1 MSGTIPDFSPA
12 ANSAPAPTPTT
23 GEKIPDFSA
32 AANGQQQSNDTVLDT
47 VAHGA
52 GQVATGINQG
62 IAGLLGAPVDLLTG
76 GANLIGR
83 GVNAA
88 LGTDIQPL
96 PAMPGGSESIKHLMG
111 YVGANPDQNRPV
123 STSDRIL
130 QAIGTN
136 AAGFAVPALGAEA
149 LLSRGVAAASPVAR
163 GVLNTLRGG
172 GDMPATAAQTAKNTT
187 AIGALGVPAGVGQV
201 AGEDL
206 APSGHEA
213 LGGFAGAMLGAGM
226 GALGT
231 AGVRAGAAK
240 IAGEPVADQAVRQF
254 TDAMTD
260 PHQTLGKIA
269 RGETPTL
276 DGYQPT
282 TANAVNDTGLLQLQN
297 WARNRRPDL
306 FNQRAAANN
315 EKQVSALNTIAP
327 PPDAV
332 TPPVDIV
339 RSRLA
344 DIDAQQASI
353 EAAARAHAEKTLGDL
368 GGTESP
374 GIYGAEGQQAI
385 RQNYEPAIGAAQSAE
400 DAARARLVEGIQELG
415 GQPAKDGQFD
425 TLRQQ
430 YGSLLRNAVEQGR
443 AARAAQEDALWAPI
457 NRSGMKFDPVPTQQ
471 AVAIARADINPA
483 GGDIITP
490 AESRLYGVIDQW
502 NGPQPVNN
510 IKTMRTN
517 ISDAANVAFRAGD
530 TAAGRRLLGVR
541 SGLDAS
547 MDAAIDARV
556 AADQA
561 AVAAGTLDPTQ
572 ALGATLLRES
582 HQWMASPPGQRST
595 AGVASGEPGVGG
607 GAGAAVSPD
616 AMRGVSPVAGEAAQR
631 RAGATGNPE
640 LVGSPG
646 EDIAGQYARARA
658 FTRETHRIFDD
669 TPAGKALERGPYG
682 QPNANPDSQIAGNF
696 WNAKNSAPEAIRNF
710 EEATGGS
717 TKAKALL
724 QDYAAHDL
732 LAKSYAPATGTLN
745 PKAYADWLK
754 NHAAALDAYPEL
766 RAKFGTVRAAQQQ
779 VTALQAGRAALE
791 DSFRKALGD
800 AADTSMARYFR
811 AGPAGD
817 QAMAN
822 YLRETGASPGG
833 IEAMTNYMAAD
844 LRAKAARSGE
854 MNPAVYRN
862 WIATHRPALE
872 RLDAAHP
879 GTLDRFNTAAAAQ
892 QTLADTAAARQQ
904 ATKDFQTGAAR
915 FWLNSEPET
924 AVTNV
929 LSKRAGNDP
938 AANIDAMMKLTAN
951 DPAARDGVKRAIVD
965 WLMKKGQSGKEAGD
979 TGTDYLRIQKM
990 QDLINDNRK
999 ALAKAFT
1006 PQEMRTLDAVAESLK
1021 MSDRGISGSKAPIG
1035 PGTARDLIANA
1046 AMRGEPITALQ
1057 AIRSGLMRVAAF
1069 GAGHVAGGVGGGV
1082 LGIVARDAGSGVMQ
1096 ALRAARTEQVH
1107 DLITAMI
1114 LHPEIART
1122 LTTRVTP
1129 QNFDAIGRRLA
1140 RQLAVATATQ
1150 GARYL
1155 DHKEKQ

>member
-12 ANSAPAPTPTT
+12 ANSAPAPTPAT

-32 AANGQQQSNDTVLDT
+32 AANGPNQSSDTVLDT

-111 YVGANPDQNRPV
+111 YVGANPDMNKPV

-172 GDMPATAAQTAKNTT
+172 GEMPATAAQTAKNTA

-206 APSGHEA
+206 APPGHEA

-315 EKQVSALNTIAP
+315 EKQVGALDTIAP
-327 PPDAV
+327 SADAV

-415 GQPAKDGQFD
+415 GQPAKDDQFD

-430 YGSLLRNAVEQGR
+430 YGALLRNAVEQGR
-443 AARAAQEDALWAPI
+443 AARAAQENALWAPI
-457 NRSGMKFDPVPTQQ
+457 NRSGIKFDPAPTQQ
-471 AVAIARADINPA
+471 AVATARADINPA

-561 AVAAGTLDPTQ
+561 AVAAGTLDPNAAFQ
-572 ALGATLLRES
+572 ADILRS
-582 HQWMASPPGQRST
+582 SQNWLSAKAGQRPGSVLADT
-595 AGVASGEPGVGG
+595 GSSSVSNGQVRSNAVPSASGAAGETPQGRTNVDSVPG
-607 GAGAAVSPD
+607 
-616 AMRGVSPVAGEAAQR
+616 VAGEPA
-631 RAGATGNPE
+631 
-640 LVGSPG
+640 S
-646 EDIAGQYARARA
+646 DIAGQYARARA

-682 QPNANPDSQIAGNF
+682 QPNANPDSQIASNF

-717 TKAKALL
+717 AKAKALL
-724 QDYAAHDL
+724 QDYAAHNL
-732 LAKSYAPATGTLN
+732 LAKSYDPATGTVN
-745 PKAYADWLK
+745 PKAYGDWLK

-800 AADTSMARYFR
+800 APDTSMARYFR
-811 AGPAGD
+811 AGSAGD

-822 YLRETGASPGG
+822 YLRETGASPRG

-924 AVTNV
+924 AVTNA

-999 ALAKAFT
+999 ALSRAFT

-1021 MSDRGISGSKAPIG
+1021 ISDRGISGSKAPIG

-1046 AMRGEPITALQ
+1046 AMRGEPITAIQ
-1057 AIRSGLMRVAAF
+1057 AIKSGLMRIAAF

-1140 RQLAVATATQ
+1140 RQLAVATVTQ